1 MNDHHITKLDAARR
15 QLDTA
20 IRLFFDN
27 EDSLSV
33 HTLAYASFKILFDI
47 YPLHKSDDFA
57 TKIDEM
63 IRVMG
68 WQRFNETANFVKH
81 ADRDPGELLRH
92 HDAEGTETFIGLA
105 SLMYRRIAGDFTPL
119 MRGFDCWTETQN
131 PEVFDIPPDP
141 DPEREALEKKMR
153 EAIKAAPLSERLA
166 MGKQLTEML
175 TDMWERRHEL
185 GLADEDSA
193 G

>member
-1 MNDHHITKLDAARR
+1 M
-15 QLDTA
+15 
-20 IRLFFDN
+20 
-27 EDSLSV
+27 
-33 HTLAYASFKILFDI
+33 
-47 YPLHKSDDFA
+47 
-57 TKIDEM
+57 
-63 IRVMG
+63 
-68 WQRFNETANFVKH
+68 
-81 ADRDPGELLRH
+81 RH